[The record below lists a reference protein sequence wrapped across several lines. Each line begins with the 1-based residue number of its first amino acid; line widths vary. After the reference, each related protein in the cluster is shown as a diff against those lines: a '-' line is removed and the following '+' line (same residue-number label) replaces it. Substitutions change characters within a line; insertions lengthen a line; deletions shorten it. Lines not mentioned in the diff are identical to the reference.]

1 MMNGL
6 GELRFDSLKVR
17 LDFLRYSE
25 ESDWR
30 KAIENPPFS
39 AVPLRRQRRTTSAAV
54 AIGIQN
60 CSLKE
65 P

>member
-30 KAIENPPFS
+30 KAIENLYS
-39 AVPLRRQRRTTSAAV
+39 APSYAAYNV
-54 AIGIQN
+54 SCGRDRD
-60 CSLKE
+60 SEL
-65 P
+65 

>member
-30 KAIENPPFS
+30 KAIENPLFS
-39 AVPLRRQRRTTSAAV
+39 AVSLRRHAAYNV
-54 AIGIQN
+54 SCGRDRD
-60 CSLKE
+60 SEL
-65 P
+65 